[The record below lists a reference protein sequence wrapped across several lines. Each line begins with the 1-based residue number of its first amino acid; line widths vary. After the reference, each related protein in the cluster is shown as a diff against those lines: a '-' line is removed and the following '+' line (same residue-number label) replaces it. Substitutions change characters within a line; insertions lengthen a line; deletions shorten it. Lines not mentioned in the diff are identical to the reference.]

1 MQPMQGARR
10 IIAQRPSGRAT
21 ISTAWTRSMVPRSI
35 QIMNVKRTATLVVV
49 GLPAAAWLYAAATS
63 GVHRD
68 LAMPIERASRI
79 DASSDAL
86 AAEIARLHERL
97 RPDASPRQ
105 PGRNLFAFTA
115 RGVRSE
121 ALPPKPALS
130 EAVVAPVAAPP
141 PFKLIGVAEDA
152 GPDGPVRTAIVSAPG
167 QVFLVK
173 QGENLT
179 LRYRV
184 AKISPDVVEL
194 TDLGDGS
201 TLRLALR

>member
-1 MQPMQGARR
+1 
-10 IIAQRPSGRAT
+10 
-21 ISTAWTRSMVPRSI
+21 
-35 QIMNVKRTATLVVV
+35 MNVKRTATLVVV

-63 GVHRD
+63 DSRRQI
-68 LAMPIERASRI
+68 LAPIERASPIEAR
-79 DASSDAL
+79 SEAL

-97 RPDASPRQ
+97 RPDATPRQ
-105 PGRNLFAFTA
+105 PARNLFSFTA
-115 RGVRSE
+115 RGARPEPAV
-121 ALPPKPALS
+121 PKPALS
-130 EAVVAPVAAPP
+130 EAVVVPIAAPP

-152 GPDGPVRTAIVSAPG
+152 GLDRPVRPAIVSAPG

-173 QGENLT
+173 EGENVT

-184 AKISPDVVEL
+184 ARISADVVEL